1 MIQTNGASL
10 PIWRGYHYIK
20 NGFFV
25 YCVFCKKKRVYRKMG
40 SLISK
45 KIGSL
50 LSSIPP
56 SPHLSLSISSATNNP
71 TPQPEK
77 MFWNMTSLSECSPT
91 STL

>member
-1 MIQTNGASL
+1 
-10 PIWRGYHYIK
+10 
-20 NGFFV
+20 
-25 YCVFCKKKRVYRKMG
+25 MG

>member
-1 MIQTNGASL
+1 MVLLYLFGEDTTTLKMGSL
-10 PIWRGYHYIK
+10 YI
-20 NGFFV
+20 GFFV
-25 YCVFCKKKRVYRKMG
+25 KKKRVYRKMG